1 MNSPVI
7 IVLAT
12 FNGAHFLSEQLDS
25 LIARTETHWTLIIR
39 DDGSTDETLQII
51 QSYSDNDSRI
61 HLLLDKEKNCET
73 ALGIFFILLDAAFAN
88 DVKYVFCCD
97 QDDVWEPNKLEVV
110 LTRLKQLEGECK
122 DPCLVHHDLLVVD
135 EPLNTVNADP
145 KRTLNDVQY
154 MRNAGNIAFVLS
166 ILIVSQ

>member
-1 MNSPVI
+1 M
-7 IVLAT
+7 
-12 FNGAHFLSEQLDS
+12 
-25 LIARTETHWTLIIR
+25 
-39 DDGSTDETLQII
+39 
-51 QSYSDNDSRI
+51 
-61 HLLLDKEKNCET
+61 
-73 ALGIFFILLDAAFAN
+73 
-88 DVKYVFCCD
+88 KYVFCCD